1 MRGAVVGSAL
11 VHVAL
16 IAALLVLRPSI
27 ARIVPGPDVVQ
38 VALIDASDLEAAA
51 APSPQPPAP
60 APAPKVET
68 PPPAEPEGIRIEKP
82 KKKKTEKP
90 VKQEEPR
97 EAAPEAAPPAPEP
110 PPPAAPRITL
120 PMTAIGSAGLKGQV
134 AVDGSQFE
142 FAYYLAL
149 IRSRIGQ
156 VWSPPAGLATG
167 GAVVR
172 AVVYFR
178 IQRDGRITDAQL
190 ETPSGVEFFDRSALR
205 AVTLSDPM
213 PPLPLGYGGGAL
225 GVHFG
230 FEYAAP

>member
-1 MRGAVVGSAL
+1 MRSAIIGSAL
-11 VHVAL
+11 AHVAL
-16 IAALLVLRPSI
+16 IGALLFMRPSI
-27 ARIVPGPDVVQ
+27 AHIVPGPDVVQ
-38 VALIDASDLEAAA
+38 VALIDPSDLAAA
-51 APSPQPPAP
+51 APSPAPPAP
-60 APAPKVET
+60 APAPKIET
-68 PPPAEPEGIRIEKP
+68 PPPAEPKGIRIEKP
-82 KKKKTEKP
+82 KKKPPEKP
-90 VKQEEPR
+90 VQKQEPPEEPR
-97 EAAPEAAPPAPEP
+97 EVA
-110 PPPAAPRITL
+110 PPPAEPPSAAPRVTL
-120 PMTAIGSAGLKGQV
+120 PMASIGNAGLKGQV

-178 IQRDGRITDAQL
+178 IERDGRIAGARL
-190 ETPSGVEFFDRSALR
+190 ETSSGVEFFDRSALR

-213 PPLPLGYGGGAL
+213 PPLPLGYGGGDL